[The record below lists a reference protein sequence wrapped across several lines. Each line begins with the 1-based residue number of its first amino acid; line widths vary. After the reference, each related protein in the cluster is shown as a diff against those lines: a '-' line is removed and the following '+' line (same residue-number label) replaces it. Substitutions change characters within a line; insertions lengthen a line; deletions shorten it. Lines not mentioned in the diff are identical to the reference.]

1 MENVGDQISYLVH
14 TFLFSFLIAAVS
26 PAVVV
31 PSLLELQ
38 EKGYGVDEGIP
49 TLGVASA
56 SLENVFAISLV
67 GVFLGLAFSEGK

>member
-1 MENVGDQISYLVH
+1 M
-14 TFLFSFLIAAVS
+14 S

-38 EKGYGVDEGIP
+38 EKGYGIDQGIP
-49 TLGVASA
+49 TLGLAAA

-67 GVFLGLAFSEGK
+67 GVFLGLAFSEGKWDSLVHYLMVGY

>member
-1 MENVGDQISYLVH
+1 MFTLW
-14 TFLFSFLIAAVS
+14 TFQSFNIFVWSRFLIAAVS

-38 EKGYGVDEGIP
+38 EKGYGIDQGIP
-49 TLGVASA
+49 TLGVAAA

-67 GVFLGLAFSEGK
+67 GVFLGLAFFEGNG